1 MACLDDICLVQTNTT
16 QFLFF
21 GLQSLSIMGT
31 EERGRP
37 DPAHHWPNRRISLA
51 NVDKDTF
58 YDAAPPGFSSK
69 RFRYTSG
76 GECSQ
81 VRGESHGYLI
91 KEVLQDKMHLQPSST
106 RKFWEPPILPK

>member
-1 MACLDDICLVQTNTT
+1 MVFDGRS
-16 QFLFF
+16 FLATA
-21 GLQSLSIMGT
+21 GAIM
-31 EERGRP
+31 
-37 DPAHHWPNRRISLA
+37 DWPNRRISLA

-91 KEVLQDKMHLQPSST
+91 KEVLQDKMHLESSGN
-106 RKFWEPPILPK
+106 RKFLEPPILPN